1 MKVRPTLRD
10 VAAIVGL
17 SISCTARALK
27 GRPGFPPATYD
38 RVQKA
43 ARAVGYSRDPLLT
56 ALSSYRQAR
65 KPSRFRE
72 TIAFLSTIGSEK
84 TFLSDEGRDLLLG
97 ARARGRELGYR
108 VAYFEIGTTLEANVK
123 TAKILR
129 AQGVKAFLI
138 RSFPFPIESLAFPF
152 SQFIGINLFSDPY
165 ATKLSA
171 VSSYHAQSMQWV
183 MDELV
188 KRNYRRPMLMIGSC
202 LSQSLQHGWR
212 MTFLANAKRFSKM
225 SSYDT
230 DKRAPLAEHARYIK
244 EKKADVLIYCTS
256 ENRIPPA
263 FLQPGTKLGVVCM
276 DLLDPKCGVSGIDQ
290 NRFRAGQNAVEWL
303 QGILITQKEHAV
315 QEMNAM
321 LIPGVWIDGATL

>member
-1 MKVRPTLRD
+1 MKARPTLRD

-17 SISCTARALK
+17 SVSCTARALK
-27 GRPGFPPATYD
+27 GRPGFPPSTYD

-43 ARAVGYSRDPLLT
+43 ARALGYSRDPFLT
-56 ALSSYRQAR
+56 ALSAYRQAL

-72 TIAFLSTIGSEK
+72 TIAFLGTIGSEK
-84 TFLSDEGRDLLLG
+84 TFLSDEGRNLLLG
-97 ARARGRELGYR
+97 ARARGKELGYR
-108 VAYFEIGTTLEANVK
+108 VAYFEIGTTFEANVK

-138 RSFPFPIESLAFPF
+138 RSFPFPIESLVFPF

-165 ATKLSA
+165 ARKLSA

-188 KRNYRRPMLMIGSC
+188 KRGYRRPMLMIGSS

-212 MTFLANAKRFSKM
+212 MTFLANAKRFCKV

-230 DKRAPLAEHARYIK
+230 DKKAPLTEQVRYIK

-256 ENRIPPA
+256 QNRIPSA
-263 FLQPGTKLGVVCM
+263 FLQPSNKIGVVCM
-276 DLLDPKCGVSGIDQ
+276 DLLDPKRGVSGIDQ

-303 QGILITQKEHAV
+303 QSMLITQKAHGV
-315 QEMNAM
+315 QEMSAM
-321 LIPGVWIDGATL
+321 LIPGVWIDGTTV